1 MAKYNPA
8 RRGLDEQELEGG
20 GSGAG
25 MRNASIK
32 DTKWSKMPSFNSNA
46 SLMDD
51 IRKMGKDTSHLK
63 GNAKKVSEDAKD
75 RAVVRTGVRA
85 AATGATA
92 AGIKAAVSDDS
103 EDTTDNTPSRAGMG
117 EIMSGKGMAKGG
129 MTEDLEKNKEAP
141 KDIDDASAGRK
152 FKKDEPGMPEQPGRD
167 IRVDG
172 KKVKGM
178 AKGGSAS
185 NRGDGIAQRG
195 KTKGTM
201 VMCGGGMSR
210 GKR

>member
-25 MRNASIK
+25 SRSTSG
-32 DTKWSKMPSFNSNA
+32 TKWSNRPSFTSNA

-51 IRKMGKDTSHLK
+51 IRKIGKDTSHLK
-63 GNAKKVSEDAKD
+63 GNAKKVSEDAQD

-85 AATGATA
+85 AGAGAVA
-92 AGIKAAVSDDS
+92 AGAKMAASDASASDDDKKQPDS
-103 EDTTDNTPSRAGMG
+103 SGPAGIG
-117 EIMSGKGMAKGG
+117 EIISGKGMAKGG
-129 MTEDLEKNKEAP
+129 T
-141 KDIDDASAGRK
+141 ASSRA
-152 FKKDEPGMPEQPGRD
+152 
-167 IRVDG
+167 DG
-172 KKVKGM
+172 C
-178 AKGGSAS
+178 
-185 NRGDGIAQRG
+185 AQRG

-201 VMCGGGMSR
+201 VMCGGGMAK